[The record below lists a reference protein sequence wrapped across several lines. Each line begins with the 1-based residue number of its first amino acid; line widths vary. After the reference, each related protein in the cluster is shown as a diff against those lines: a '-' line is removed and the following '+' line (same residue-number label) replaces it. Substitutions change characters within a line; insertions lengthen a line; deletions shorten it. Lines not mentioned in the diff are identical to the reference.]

1 MAFNKADVIA
11 NAKKYGPKYAG
22 KISMFI
28 NKNRTYIDA
37 NGKEVIDTS
46 KPSLFGYMT
55 DHDMNMFSITV
66 WKNTDAKKNADG
78 TIMKGK
84 DGKTVYKTTF
94 KGNAESLGM
103 KQDVKD
109 NVVKIQP
116 SEQEKNNLD
125 DDIFS

>member
-11 NAKKYGPKYAG
+11 SAKKYGPKYAG

-37 NGKEVIDTS
+37 NGEEVIDTS

-55 DHDMNMFSITV
+55 DQNMNMFSISV

-94 KGNAESLGM
+94 KGNAESLGI
-103 KQDVKD
+103 KQDVED
-109 NVVKIQP
+109 NVVKIKP
-116 SEQEKNNLD
+116 SNQEKDSLD
-125 DDIFS
+125 DILS

>member
-1 MAFNKADVIA
+1 MAFSKADVIE
-11 NAKKYGPKYAG
+11 NAKMYGPKSKG

-28 NKNRTYIDA
+28 SKNRTTKDA

-78 TIMKGK
+78 TIIKGK
-84 DGKTVYKTTF
+84 DGKPVTKTTF

>member
-11 NAKKYGPKYAG
+11 SAKKYGPKYAG

-37 NGKEVIDTS
+37 NGEEVIDTS

-55 DHDMNMFSITV
+55 DQNMNMFSISV

-94 KGNAESLGM
+94 KGNAESLGI
-103 KQDVKD
+103 KQDVED
-109 NVVKIQP
+109 NVVKIKP
-116 SEQEKNNLD
+116 SEQEKDSLD
-125 DDIFS
+125 DILS

>member
-11 NAKKYGPKYAG
+11 SAKKYGPKYAG

-37 NGKEVIDTS
+37 NGEEVIDTS

-55 DHDMNMFSITV
+55 DQNMNMFSISV

-94 KGNAESLGM
+94 KGNAESLGI
-103 KQDVKD
+103 KQDVED
-109 NVVKIQP
+109 NVVKIKP
-116 SEQEKNNLD
+116 SEQEKDSLD
-125 DDIFS
+125 NILS

>member
-11 NAKKYGPKYAG
+11 SAKKYGPKYAG
-22 KISMFI
+22 KISMFF

-37 NGKEVIDTS
+37 NGEEVIDTS

-55 DHDMNMFSITV
+55 DQNMNMFSISV

-94 KGNAESLGM
+94 KGNAESLGI
-103 KQDVKD
+103 KQDVED
-109 NVVKIQP
+109 NVVKIKP
-116 SEQEKNNLD
+116 SEQEKDSLD
-125 DDIFS
+125 DILS